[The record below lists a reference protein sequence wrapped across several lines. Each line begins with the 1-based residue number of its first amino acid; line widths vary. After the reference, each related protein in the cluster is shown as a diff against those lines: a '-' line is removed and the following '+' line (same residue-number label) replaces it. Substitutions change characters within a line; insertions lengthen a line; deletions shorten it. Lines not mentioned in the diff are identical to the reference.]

1 MKCLRLFPLLLLL
14 SACVGPDLMPPP
26 MGPGVGGL
34 PPAPPPEPPRY
45 TPPGHS
51 DYLPHL
57 CDEYRSGY
65 DIGRTD
71 ASYGYPRD
79 PRRAYLRYGHGY
91 ESYFQEGYGDGY
103 DGRRMMH

>member
-1 MKCLRLFPLLLLL
+1 MMFARLLPLLLLL
-14 SACVGPDLMPPP
+14 SACVGPELLPPP
-26 MGPGVGGL
+26 PGGGMGG
-34 PPAPPPEPPRY
+34 PPPLPPEPPRY

-71 ASYGYPRD
+71 AYHHYPRD